1 MCQTLGVLRLTQI
14 CLSFLAAKAKRETE
28 QVTQFSTLQKEKP
41 AGALVRQIFLTA
53 C

>member
-1 MCQTLGVLRLTQI
+1 MPNFGGAEAGLRI

-28 QVTQFSTLQKEKP
+28 RVTQFSSVQKEKP
-41 AGALVRQIFLTA
+41 AGALVRQAFLTA